1 MLRCC
6 KSVATHFV
14 VECEYLTAYSPHYS
28 NLLAALLA
36 AHKQP

>member
-14 VECEYLTAYSPHYS
+14 VECEYLTEYSPHYS